1 MGTRRIPKV
10 VVYEGM
16 HIVIDSF
23 PFKRGKWSAI
33 SKVCPSRMTLPIH
46 ELTSR
51 TNGHPNASE
60 AEATALELAK
70 SAIRVYLEVRLHM
83 E

>member
-16 HIVIDSF
+16 HIVVDSF
-23 PFKRGKWSAI
+23 PFNRGKWSAI
-33 SKVCPSRMTLPIH
+33 SKVSTSRMSLPLR

-51 TNGHPNASE
+51 TNGHLSASE

-70 SAIRVYLEVRLHM
+70 SAIRAYLDARLHM

>member
-10 VVYEGM
+10 VIYEGM
-16 HIVIDSF
+16 YIVVDSF
-23 PFKRGKWSAI
+23 PFNRGKWSAI
-33 SKVCPSRMTLPIH
+33 SKVSTSRMTLPLR

-51 TNGHPNASE
+51 TNGHPSASE

-70 SAIRVYLEVRLHM
+70 SAIRVYLDVRLHM

>member
-10 VVYEGM
+10 VVYDGM
-16 HIVIDSF
+16 YIVIDSF

-33 SKVCPSRMTLPIH
+33 SKVSTSRMALPLR

-51 TNGHPNASE
+51 TNGHATASE